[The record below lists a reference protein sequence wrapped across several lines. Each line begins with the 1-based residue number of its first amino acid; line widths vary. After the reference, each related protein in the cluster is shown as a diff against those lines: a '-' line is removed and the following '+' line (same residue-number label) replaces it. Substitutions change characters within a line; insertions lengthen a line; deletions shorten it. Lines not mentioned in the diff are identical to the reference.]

1 MADGKF
7 DSSNQAHVSE
17 LARRLGYGVLVWSSV
32 DGATKFET
40 LLCVRLGDREL
51 SYLTLSTLSPQYRPE
66 GRAFALGLLA
76 RKVCAELLGEIARD
90 ARIEADG
97 T

>member
-17 LARRLGYGVLVWSSV
+17 LALRLGHTKVVWTAEEGPGQCDTVLR
-32 DGATKFET
+32 
-40 LLCVRLGDREL
+40 CVIGDREL
-51 SYLTLSTLSPQYRPE
+51 CYATPNKRSPVYRPE

-76 RKVCAELLGEIARD
+76 RKVCAELLGEVARD
-90 ARIEADG
+90 AKVEAYG